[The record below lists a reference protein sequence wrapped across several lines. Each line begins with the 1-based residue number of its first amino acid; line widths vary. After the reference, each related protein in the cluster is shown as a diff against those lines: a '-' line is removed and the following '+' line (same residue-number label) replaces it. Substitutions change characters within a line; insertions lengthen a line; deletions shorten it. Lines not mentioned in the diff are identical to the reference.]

1 MRSGRSTLRSRQA
14 AADHW
19 PGFVDALSSL
29 LLVIIFLLAV
39 FMLAQFFLGQAIT
52 GRDEALRRLNT
63 QIAELGDL
71 LALEKQS
78 NLNLRENLDQLQASL
93 TQTSQ
98 ALADAE
104 ARASD
109 AENRLGTTGASLE
122 DEREISSA
130 AQNQALL
137 LNNQVAA
144 LRQQMAA
151 IQAALDAS
159 ESRDAESE
167 AVIADLGKRL
177 NAALAQKVQELARY
191 RSEFFGRLREV
202 LSNRSGVEVVGDR
215 FVFQSEI
222 LFDSGAADLN
232 ASGRQELRKL
242 AAALLDI
249 SRQIPPEI
257 NWVLRIDG
265 HTDAQPI
272 NTAQFPSNWELSA
285 ARAISV
291 VNFLQ
296 AQSVPGDRLVA
307 AGFGEYQPL
316 DPRLTVDAYR
326 RNRRI
331 ELKLTEK

>member
-1 MRSGRSTLRSRQA
+1 
-14 AADHW
+14 
-19 PGFVDALSSL
+19 VDALSSL

-52 GRDEALRRLNT
+52 GRDEALRRLNA

-71 LALEKQS
+71 LALEKRS
-78 NLNLRENLDQLQASL
+78 NVNLRENLNQLQATLS
-93 TQTSQ
+93 QTTKE
-98 ALADAE
+98 LADAK

-109 AENRLGTTGASLE
+109 AENRLGTAGISLE
-122 DEREISSA
+122 DERKISSA

-137 LNNQVAA
+137 LNKQVAA

-159 ESRDAESE
+159 EARDTESQ

-222 LFDSGAADLN
+222 LFDSGSADLN

-242 AAALLDI
+242 AAALLQI
-249 SRQIPPEI
+249 AAQIPPEI
-257 NWVLRIDG
+257 NWVLRVDG

-272 NTAQFPSNWELSA
+272 HTEQFPSNWELSA

-296 AQSVPGDRLVA
+296 AQHVPGDRLVA

-316 DPRLTVDAYR
+316 DPRRTPEAFR

>member
-1 MRSGRSTLRSRQA
+1 MRSARSSLRSRQA
-14 AADHW
+14 SADHW

-29 LLVIIFLLAV
+29 LLVIIFLLSV
-39 FMLAQFFLGQAIT
+39 FMLAQFFLGQAIS
-52 GRDEALRRLNT
+52 GRDEALRRLNA
-63 QIAELGDL
+63 QIVELSDL
-71 LALEKQS
+71 LALETQTNLDLS
-78 NLNLRENLDQLQASL
+78 ENLNQLQATLS
-93 TQTSQ
+93 QTAH
-98 ALADAE
+98 ALAEAE
-104 ARASD
+104 ARAQD
-109 AENRLGTTGASLE
+109 AENRLGTAGTSLE
-122 DEREISSA
+122 DEKIISSA

-137 LNNQVAA
+137 LNTQIAA

-151 IQAALDAS
+151 IQLALNAS
-159 ESRDAESE
+159 EARDAESE

-177 NAALAQKVQELARY
+177 NAALAQKVQELSLY

-215 FVFQSEI
+215 FIFQSEI
-222 LFDSGAADLN
+222 LFNSGAADLN
-232 ASGRQELRKL
+232 TSGRLELRKL
-242 AAALLDI
+242 AAALLEI
-249 SRQIPPEI
+249 SSQIPSEI
-257 NWVLRIDG
+257 NWVLRVDG

-291 VNFLQ
+291 VNFLH

-316 DPRLTVDAYR
+316 DPRRTADAFR

>member
-1 MRSGRSTLRSRQA
+1 MARSSRRLRYS
-14 AADHW
+14 AADYW
-19 PGFVDALSSL
+19 PGFVDALSTL

-52 GRDEALRRLNT
+52 GRDEALRRLNN
-63 QIAELGDL
+63 QIAELSDL
-71 LALEKQS
+71 LALERQS
-78 NLNLRENLDQLQASL
+78 NVSLRENLAQLEASL
-93 TQTSQ
+93 ARTTQ
-98 ALADAE
+98 ALSEAE
-104 ARASD
+104 ARA
-109 AENRLGTTGASLE
+109 AEAEGRLSALGSSL
-122 DEREISSA
+122 DEEKEVSA
-130 AQNQALL
+130 AARSQAALL
-137 LNNQVAA
+137 NQQVAA
-144 LRQQMAA
+144 LRQQLAA
-151 IQAALDAS
+151 LQAALEAS
-159 ESRDAESE
+159 EARDRDQQ

-191 RSEFFGRLREV
+191 RSEFFGRLRDV
-202 LSNRSGVEVVGDR
+202 LSNRAGIEVVGDR

-222 LFDSGAADLN
+222 LFDSGSAELN

-249 SRQIPPEI
+249 SRQIPEEI
-257 NWVLRIDG
+257 NWILRVDG
-265 HTDAQPI
+265 HTDVQPI
-272 NTAQFPSNWELSA
+272 HTAQFPSNWELSS

-296 AQSVPGDRLVA
+296 AQGVPGNRLVA

-316 DPRLTVDAYR
+316 DPGNTPGAWR

>member
-1 MRSGRSTLRSRQA
+1 M
-14 AADHW
+14 
-19 PGFVDALSSL
+19 DALSSL

-52 GRDEALRRLNT
+52 GRDEALRRLNS

-71 LALEKQS
+71 LALEQQA
-78 NLNLRENLDQLQASL
+78 NLDLSENLDQLQATL
-93 TQTSQ
+93 NQKSQ
-98 ALADAE
+98 ALAEAE
-104 ARASD
+104 ARALD
-109 AENRLGTTGASLE
+109 AENRLGNTGASLE
-122 DEREISSA
+122 EEREISTT

-151 IQAALDAS
+151 IQAALEAS
-159 ESRDAESE
+159 EARDAESE

-215 FVFQSEI
+215 FIFQSEI

-232 ASGRQELRKL
+232 ASGRTELRKL

-249 SRQIPPEI
+249 SRQIPAEI
-257 NWVLRIDG
+257 NWVLRVDG

-272 NTAQFPSNWELSA
+272 NTVQFPSNWELSA

-296 AQSVPGDRLVA
+296 AQSVPGNRLVA
-307 AGFGEYQPL
+307 AGFGQYQPL
-316 DPRLTVDAYR
+316 DPRRTAEAFR